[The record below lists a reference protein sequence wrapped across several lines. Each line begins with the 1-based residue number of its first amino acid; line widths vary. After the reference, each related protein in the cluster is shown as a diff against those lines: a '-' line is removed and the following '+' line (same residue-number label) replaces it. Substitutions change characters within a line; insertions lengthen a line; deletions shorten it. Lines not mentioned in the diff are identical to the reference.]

1 MDDVIINKIAK
12 LDHYLSRVK
21 EVYQEDFLKNINA
34 QDVAILN
41 LLRAGESCLDIGSHV
56 ICKLKLGIP
65 QSNKD
70 IFIQLEKNELITNK
84 ISICMQKMAGFR
96 NIAIHE
102 YDDVDINIVVG
113 IITNHLNDFQEF
125 SKQIL
130 KIDELNCRT
139 WQDPAPLSAEKI
151 FFV

>member
-12 LDHYLSRVK
+12 LDHYISRIK
-21 EVYQEDFLKNINA
+21 EVYQDDFLDNINA

-41 LLRAGESCLDIGSHV
+41 LLRACESCLDIGSHV
-56 ICKLKLGIP
+56 IRKLKLGIP

-70 IFIQLEKNELITNK
+70 IFFQLGNNKLITNE
-84 ISICMQKMAGFR
+84 ISTCMQKMAGFR
-96 NIAIHE
+96 NIAIHQ

-113 IITNHLNDFQEF
+113 IITNNLGDFQEF

-130 KIDELNCRT
+130 QVDLT
-139 WQDPAPLSAEKI
+139 
-151 FFV
+151 